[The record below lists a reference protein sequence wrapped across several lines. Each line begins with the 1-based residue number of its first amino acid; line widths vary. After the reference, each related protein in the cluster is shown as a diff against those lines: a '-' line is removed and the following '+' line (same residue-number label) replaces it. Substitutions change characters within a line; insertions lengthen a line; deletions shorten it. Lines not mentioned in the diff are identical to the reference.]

1 MGSRAQ
7 TSVEKKR
14 GEKVEVIKRFGGP
27 KDKIQTLD
35 RTQTDFSV
43 IL

>member
-7 TSVEKKR
+7 TAVEKKE
-14 GEKVEVIKRFGGP
+14 EKVEVIKRFGGP